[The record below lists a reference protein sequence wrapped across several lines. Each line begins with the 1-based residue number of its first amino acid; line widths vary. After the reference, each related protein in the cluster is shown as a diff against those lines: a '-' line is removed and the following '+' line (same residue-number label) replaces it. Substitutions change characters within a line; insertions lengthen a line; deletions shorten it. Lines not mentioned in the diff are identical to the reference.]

1 MNIFVDKIT
10 ENIIIITGQDVDHLR
25 VRRHKA
31 GHFFKIVEVQGD
43 KYADAELIR
52 LDKKE
57 AEFKVKQIFLKKKKK
72 AQITLYQAII
82 KKSNMEVVVQKAV
95 ELGVDVVVPVIT
107 ERVSEKGKI
116 NKARLYVI
124 AKEAAMQSERMEIP
138 HIEDAVT
145 FQEAMK
151 VKNLFC
157 LGERTRGITI
167 KELMTGSD
175 PCKNIAVLVGP
186 EGGFS
191 GKEFSILQDKSVP
204 VVSFGESIMR
214 SETSAIA
221 ALSVIRC
228 FYLAE

>member
-1 MNIFVDKIT
+1 MNIFVEDIT
-10 ENIIIITGQDVDHLR
+10 ENIIITGQDVDHLR
-25 VRRHKA
+25 VRRHKP
-31 GHFFKIVEVQGD
+31 GHFFKLVEIHGD
-43 KYADAELIR
+43 KYADVELVR

-57 AEFKVKQIFLKKKKK
+57 AEFKVKKMFVKKTKK
-72 AQITLYQAII
+72 AQIILYQSII
-82 KKSNMEVVVQKAV
+82 KKSNMEFVVQKAV
-95 ELGVDVVVPVIT
+95 ELGVDRVIPVVT

-116 NKARLYVI
+116 NKGRLSII
-124 AKEAAMQSERMEIP
+124 AKEAAMQSERLEIP
-138 HIEDAVT
+138 QIEDAVT
-145 FQEAMK
+145 FQMALK
-151 VKNLFC
+151 ANNLFC
-157 LGERTRGITI
+157 LGERTTSKSI

-175 PCKNIAVLVGP
+175 PCKDIAVLVGP

-191 GKEFSILQDKSVP
+191 GKEFSLLQEKSIP

>member
-10 ENIIIITGQDVDHLR
+10 ENIVIITGQDVDHLR
-25 VRRHKA
+25 VRRHKP
-31 GHFFKIVEVQGD
+31 GHFFKLVEIKGNR
-43 KYADAELIR
+43 YADAELIR

-57 AEFKVKQIFLKKKKK
+57 AEFKIKQILIKKRKK
-72 AQITLYQAII
+72 AQISLYQAVI
-82 KKSNMEVVVQKAV
+82 KKSNMEVVIQKAV
-95 ELGVDVVVPVIT
+95 ELGVDIVIPVFT

-124 AKEAAMQSERMEIP
+124 AKEAAMQSERLEIP
-138 HIEDAVT
+138 QIEDAIT
-145 FQEAMK
+145 FHEAIK
-151 VKNLFC
+151 AKNLFC
-157 LGERTRGITI
+157 LGERTTGTTI
-167 KELMTGSD
+167 KELMIGSD
-175 PCKNIAVLVGP
+175 PCKDIAVLVGP

-191 GKEFSILQDKSVP
+191 GKEFSLLQDKSIP
-204 VVSFGESIMR
+204 VISFGESIMR